1 MIAKV
6 ITDISL
12 DREFDYL
19 VPPELEKIIRTGSAV
34 TVPFGRATRSGYVL
48 STAEKSSYDQSKLK
62 YLSGIARDRAAIPE
76 NLVKLGRW
84 IAEYYCASQ
93 EHAIRT
99 LLPAAVRSGRVK
111 EKTCRFYSVADR
123 TEAEKYIIENSKSS
137 RLEKRIKL
145 LQMMLRK
152 GEGPKADFATEN
164 DFSAAAF
171 DALVKSGLI
180 RMREVSVSPG
190 FDADF
195 ETLPD
200 TPLEPTV
207 DQKKALEQIS
217 EMLEGKAASH
227 VQLLYGTTNS
237 GKTEVYL
244 QAISKVLAAGRSAIV
259 LVPEISLTPQTV
271 RRFRARFGSKLSVL
285 HSRLSDRE
293 RFDEWNKINSG
304 QVQIAIG
311 ARSALFAPFDN
322 LGLIVVDEE
331 HDSSYKQ
338 SESPRYHA
346 RDVAV
351 VRGKLENACVILGS
365 ATPAAESLY
374 NARQGKFLLC
384 RMAAQVDNKPAPIIR
399 IVDRRLDAPPEP
411 GVSNLLSPILI
422 HAVEERLERAEQAIL
437 FLNRR
442 GYARTLCCPQCGFEA
457 RCPECSVNYNYTYSR
472 SREVLSCHLC
482 GNVIPAPHS
491 CPECGFEQIQYFGSG
506 TEKLESCA
514 RGIFSG
520 ARIGRMDSDLM
531 RSAEDY
537 EAVLD
542 KFRRGKLDI
551 LIGTQMIA
559 KGLHFPGVTLVGVIN
574 ADLGLSMPDFRAQ
587 ERTFQMLTQVA
598 GRAGRGE
605 KRGEVIFQT
614 SRDSDVIKFASELDF
629 DGFSNFDL
637 EFREMLNYPPFSRLI
652 AIVFKGENES
662 QVASFSEEF
671 AARLAPYQ
679 HDKIRITPPSP
690 APIEKIRNQYRYM
703 MIIRGTGLKTIREAI
718 RILTLHHPVPNGIS
732 IAVDVDAQH
741 LM

>member
-19 VPPELEKIIRTGSAV
+19 VPPELENLIRTGSAV
-34 TVPFGRATRSGYVL
+34 TVPFGRSSRTGYVL
-48 STAEKSSYDQSKLK
+48 STADKSSYDQSKLK
-62 YLSGIARDRAAIPE
+62 YLSGIARDRAAIPG
-76 NLVKLGRW
+76 NLIKLGKW

-99 LLPAAVRSGRVK
+99 LLPAAVRSGKVK
-111 EKTCRFYSVADR
+111 EKTCRLYSVSDR
-123 TEAEKYIIENSKSS
+123 AEAEKYIIEHASES
-137 RLEKRIKL
+137 RLAKRVKL
-145 LQMMLRK
+145 LQMVLRK
-152 GEGPKADFATEN
+152 GEGAKADFATEN
-164 DFSAAAF
+164 DFSASAF

-180 RMREVSVSPG
+180 QMREVAAASG
-190 FDADF
+190 FDESMEA
-195 ETLPD
+195 LPD
-200 TPLEPTV
+200 TPLVPTA

-217 EMLEGKAASH
+217 EMLEGKTSSH

-244 QAISKVLAAGRSAIV
+244 QAISKVLAAGKSAIV

-304 QVQIAIG
+304 KVQIAIG

-351 VRGKLENACVILGS
+351 VRGKLEKACVILGS

-374 NARQGKFLLC
+374 NAQQGKFLLC
-384 RMAAQVDNKPAPIIR
+384 RMAAQVDNKPAPVIR
-399 IVDRRLDAPPEP
+399 IVDRRLDAAPEE
-411 GVSNLLSPILI
+411 GMSNLLSPILI
-422 HAVEERLERAEQAIL
+422 HAVEERLERGEQAIL

-482 GNVIPAPHS
+482 GNVIPAPHA
-491 CPECGFEQIQYFGSG
+491 CPECGFQEIRYFGSG

-520 ARIGRMDSDLM
+520 ARIGRMDSDMM

-537 EAVLD
+537 EVVLD

-551 LIGTQMIA
+551 LVGTQMIA
-559 KGLHFPGVTLVGVIN
+559 KGLHFPGVTLVGVVN

-598 GRAGRGE
+598 GRAGRRE
-605 KRGEVIFQT
+605 RRGEVIFQT
-614 SRDSDVIKFASELDF
+614 SRDSDVLKFAAELDF
-629 DGFSNFDL
+629 DGFSKFDM
-637 EFREMLNYPPFSRLI
+637 EFREMLNYPPFTRLI
-652 AIVFKGENES
+652 AIFFKGEDEMK
-662 QVASFSEEF
+662 VANYAEEF
-671 AARLAPYQ
+671 AAKLQPYQ
-679 HDKIRITPPSP
+679 HDNIRITAP
-690 APIEKIRNQYRYM
+690 APAPVEKIRNQFRYM
-703 MIIRGTGLKTIREAI
+703 MIVRGTGLKNIREAI
-718 RILTLHHPVPNGIS
+718 RVLALHHPAPNGVS
-732 IAVDVDAQH
+732 VAVDVDAQH

>member
-12 DREFDYL
+12 DRDFDYL
-19 VPPELEKIIRTGSAV
+19 VPEELSSSLRIGSAV
-34 TVPFGRATRSGYVL
+34 TVPFGRSSRAGYVL
-48 STAEKSSYDQSKLK
+48 ALAESSSYDPGKLK
-62 YLSGIARDRAAIPE
+62 AIAGLSKDRPSISE
-76 NLVKLGRW
+76 NLIKLGKW

-93 EHAIRT
+93 EHSIRT

-111 EKTCRFYSVADR
+111 EKKLKLYSVADP
-123 TEAEKYIIENSKSS
+123 AAADKYILENLKNS
-137 RLEKRIKL
+137 RLEKRVKL

-152 GEGPKADFATEN
+152 GESPKAEFATEN

-171 DALVKSGLI
+171 DALFKNGMIS
-180 RMREVSVSPG
+180 MREEAA
-190 FDADF
+190 ADEF
-195 ETLPD
+195 EAVETLPD
-200 TPLEPTV
+200 TPLEPTPG
-207 DQKKALEQIS
+207 QKRALDQIS
-217 EMLEGKAASH
+217 EMLAGKAASH

-244 QAISKVLAAGRSAIV
+244 QAISKVLAVGKSAIV

-293 RFDEWNKINSG
+293 RFEEWNRINSG
-304 QVQIAIG
+304 KVQIAIG
-311 ARSALFAPFDN
+311 ARSALFAPFNN

-351 VRGKLENACVILGS
+351 VRGKMENALVILGS
-365 ATPAAESLY
+365 ATPSAESLY
-374 NARQGKFLLC
+374 NAGEGKFMLA
-384 RMAAQVDNKPAPIIR
+384 RMADQVDNKPAPLIR
-399 IVDRRLDAPPEP
+399 VVDRRLDPPAEP
-411 GVSNLLSPILI
+411 GMSNLLSPILI
-422 HAVEERLERAEQAIL
+422 HAVEERLERAEQVIL

-442 GYARTLCCPQCGFEA
+442 GYARSLCCPQCGYEA
-457 RCPECSVNYNYTYSR
+457 RCPECSINYNYTYSR
-472 SREVLSCHLC
+472 SRELLSCHLC
-482 GNVIPAPHS
+482 GGIAPAPQV
-491 CPECGFEQIQYFGSG
+491 CPECGYQEIRYSGSG
-506 TEKLESCA
+506 TEKLESCT
-514 RGIFSG
+514 RGIFPG
-520 ARIGRMDSDLM
+520 ARIGRMDSDMM

-537 EAVLD
+537 EVVLD

-551 LIGTQMIA
+551 LVGTQMIA

-605 KRGEVIFQT
+605 RRGEVIFQT
-614 SRDSDVIKFASELDF
+614 MRDSEVIRFAADLDF
-629 DGFSNFDL
+629 DGFSKFDL

-652 AIVFKGENES
+652 AIFFKGENES
-662 QVASFSEEF
+662 AVADFAASFAEKLEVY
-671 AARLAPYQ
+671 R
-679 HDKIRITPPSP
+679 HDKMRITAP
-690 APIEKIRNQYRYM
+690 APAPVEKIKNQFRYM
-703 MIIRGTGLKTIREAI
+703 MIVRGTGLKTIREAI
-718 RILTLHHPVPNGIS
+718 RILALHSNPPNGVS

>member
-19 VPPELEKIIRTGSAV
+19 VPPELENLIRTGSAV
-34 TVPFGRATRSGYVL
+34 TVPFGRSSRTGYVL
-48 STAEKSSYDQSKLK
+48 STADKSSYDQSKLK
-62 YLSGIARDRAAIPE
+62 YLSGIARDRAAIPG
-76 NLVKLGRW
+76 NLIKLGKW

-99 LLPAAVRSGRVK
+99 LLPAAVRSGKVK
-111 EKTCRFYSVADR
+111 EKTCRLYSVSDR
-123 TEAEKYIIENSKSS
+123 AEAEKYIIEHASES
-137 RLEKRIKL
+137 RLAKRVKL
-145 LQMMLRK
+145 LQMVLRK
-152 GEGPKADFATEN
+152 GEGAKADFATEN
-164 DFSAAAF
+164 DFSASAF

-180 RMREVSVSPG
+180 QMREVAAASG
-190 FDADF
+190 FDESMEA
-195 ETLPD
+195 LPD
-200 TPLEPTV
+200 TPLVPTA

-217 EMLEGKAASH
+217 EMLEGKTSSH

-244 QAISKVLAAGRSAIV
+244 QAISKVLAAGKSAIV

-304 QVQIAIG
+304 KVQIAIG

-351 VRGKLENACVILGS
+351 VRGKMENALVILGS
-365 ATPAAESLY
+365 ATPSAESLY
-374 NARQGKFLLC
+374 NAGEGKFMLA
-384 RMAAQVDNKPAPIIR
+384 RMADQVDNKPAPLIR
-399 IVDRRLDAPPEP
+399 VVDRRLDPPAEP
-411 GVSNLLSPILI
+411 GMSNLLSPILI
-422 HAVEERLERAEQAIL
+422 HAVEERLERAEQVIL

-442 GYARTLCCPQCGFEA
+442 GYARSLCCPQCGYEA
-457 RCPECSVNYNYTYSR
+457 RCPECSINYNYTYSR
-472 SREVLSCHLC
+472 SRELLSCHLC
-482 GNVIPAPHS
+482 GGIAPAPQV
-491 CPECGFEQIQYFGSG
+491 CPECGYQEIRYSGSG
-506 TEKLESCA
+506 TEKLESCT
-514 RGIFSG
+514 RGIFPG
-520 ARIGRMDSDLM
+520 ARIGRMDSDMM

-537 EAVLD
+537 EVVLD

-551 LIGTQMIA
+551 LVGTQMIA

-605 KRGEVIFQT
+605 RRGEVIFQT
-614 SRDSDVIKFASELDF
+614 MRDSEVIRFAADLDF
-629 DGFSNFDL
+629 DGFSKFDL

-652 AIVFKGENES
+652 AIFFKGENES
-662 QVASFSEEF
+662 AVADFAASFAEKLEVY
-671 AARLAPYQ
+671 R
-679 HDKIRITPPSP
+679 HDKMRITAP
-690 APIEKIRNQYRYM
+690 APAPVEKIKNQFRYM
-703 MIIRGTGLKTIREAI
+703 MIVRGTGLKTIREAI
-718 RILTLHHPVPNGIS
+718 RILALHSNPPNGVS

>member
-34 TVPFGRATRSGYVL
+34 TVPFGRASRSGYVL

>member
-12 DREFDYL
+12 DKEFDYL
-19 VPPELEKIIRTGSAV
+19 VPPELADSLRPGSAV
-34 TVPFGRATRSGYVL
+34 TVPFGKSRRTGYIL
-48 STAEKSSYDQSKLK
+48 SLAEKSSYSPDKLK
-62 YLSGIARDRAAIPE
+62 ALTGIAADRPAIPE
-76 NLVKLGRW
+76 NLIRLGRW
-84 IAEYYCASQ
+84 IADYYCASQ
-93 EHAIRT
+93 EHSMRT
-99 LLPAAVRSGRVK
+99 LLPAAIRTGRVK
-111 EKTCRFYSVADR
+111 EKKCRFYSIADR
-123 TEAEKYIIENSKSS
+123 ETAEKYIIANAKVT
-137 RLEKRIKL
+137 RLAKRVEL
-145 LQMMLRK
+145 LQMLLRK
-152 GEGPKADFATEN
+152 GESRKGDLATETG
-164 DFSAAAF
+164 FSLAAF
-171 DALVKSGLI
+171 DALCKAGLI
-180 RMREVSVSPG
+180 SVREEAVSPE
-190 FDADF
+190 FDSGI

-200 TPLEPTV
+200 SPLPPSP
-207 DQKKALEQIS
+207 DQQKALDQIT
-217 EMLEGKAASH
+217 EMLSGRSTSH

-244 QAISKVLAAGRSAIV
+244 QAISKVLSMGKAAIV

-271 RRFRARFGSKLSVL
+271 RRFRARFGTKLSVL

-304 QVQIAIG
+304 KVQIAIG
-311 ARSALFAPFDN
+311 ARSALFAPFKN

-365 ATPAAESLY
+365 ATPSAESLY
-374 NARQGKFLLC
+374 NAKEGKFMLC
-384 RMAAQVDNKPAPIIR
+384 RMAVQVDNKPAPLIR
-399 IVDRRLDAPPEP
+399 IVDRRLDPPPEP

-422 HAVEERLERAEQAIL
+422 HAVEERLERAEQCIL

-442 GYARTLCCPQCGFEA
+442 GYARSLCCPQCGYEA

-472 SREVLSCHLC
+472 SREILSCHLC
-482 GNVIPAPHS
+482 GGVVPAPHS
-491 CPECGFEQIQYFGSG
+491 CPECGFQDIRYSGSG

-514 RGIFSG
+514 RGIFPG
-520 ARIGRMDSDLM
+520 ARIGRMDSDMM

-537 EAVLD
+537 EVVLD

-551 LIGTQMIA
+551 LVGTQMIA
-559 KGLHFPGVTLVGVIN
+559 KGLHFPGVTLVGVVN

-614 SRDSDVIKFASELDF
+614 MRDSEVLRFAAELDF
-629 DGFSNFDL
+629 DGFSKFDL
-637 EFREMLNYPPFSRLI
+637 EFREMLNYPPYTRLI
-652 AIVFKGENES
+652 AIFFKGEKES
-662 QVASFSEEF
+662 EVASYAAGF
-671 AARLAPYQ
+671 AEKLEAYRHENL
-679 HDKIRITPPSP
+679 RITPPAP
-690 APIEKIRNQYRYM
+690 APVEKIRNQFRYLM
-703 MIIRGTGLKTIREAI
+703 TVRGTGLKKIREAI
-718 RILTLHHPVPNGIS
+718 RILALHHLPPSGIS
-732 IAVDVDAQH
+732 VAVDVDAQS

>member
-19 VPPELEKIIRTGSAV
+19 VPEELSGSLRIGSAV
-34 TVPFGRATRSGYVL
+34 TVPFGRSFRAGYVL
-48 STAEKSSYDQSKLK
+48 ALAESSSYDPGKLK
-62 YLSGIARDRAAIPE
+62 AIAGLSKDRPSISE
-76 NLVKLGRW
+76 NLIKLGKW

-93 EHAIRT
+93 EHSIRT

-111 EKTCRFYSVADR
+111 EKKLKLYSVADP
-123 TEAEKYIIENSKSS
+123 AAADKYILENLKNS
-137 RLEKRIKL
+137 RLEKRVKL

-152 GEGPKADFATEN
+152 GESPKAEFATEN

-171 DALVKSGLI
+171 DALFKNGMIS
-180 RMREVSVSPG
+180 MREEAA
-190 FDADF
+190 ADEF
-195 ETLPD
+195 EAVETLPD
-200 TPLEPTV
+200 TPLEPTPG
-207 DQKKALEQIS
+207 QKRALDQIS
-217 EMLEGKAASH
+217 EMLAGKAASH

-244 QAISKVLAAGRSAIV
+244 QAISKVLAAGKSAIV

-293 RFDEWNKINSG
+293 RFEEWNRINSG
-304 QVQIAIG
+304 KVQIAIG
-311 ARSALFAPFDN
+311 ARSALFAPFNN

-351 VRGKLENACVILGS
+351 VRGKMENALVILGS
-365 ATPAAESLY
+365 ATPSAESLY
-374 NARQGKFLLC
+374 NAGEGKFMLA
-384 RMAAQVDNKPAPIIR
+384 RMADQVDNKPAPLIR
-399 IVDRRLDAPPEP
+399 VVDRRLDPPAEP
-411 GVSNLLSPILI
+411 GMSNLLSPILI
-422 HAVEERLERAEQAIL
+422 HAVEERLERAEQVIL

-442 GYARTLCCPQCGFEA
+442 GYARSLCCPQCGYEA
-457 RCPECSVNYNYTYSR
+457 RCPECSINYNYTYSR
-472 SREVLSCHLC
+472 SRELLSCHLC
-482 GNVIPAPHS
+482 GGIAPAPQV
-491 CPECGFEQIQYFGSG
+491 CPECGYQEIRYSGSG
-506 TEKLESCA
+506 TEKLESCT
-514 RGIFSG
+514 RGIFPG
-520 ARIGRMDSDLM
+520 ARIGRMDSDMM

-537 EAVLD
+537 EVVLD

-551 LIGTQMIA
+551 LVGTQMIA

-605 KRGEVIFQT
+605 RRGEVIFQT
-614 SRDSDVIKFASELDF
+614 MRDSEVIRFAADLDF
-629 DGFSNFDL
+629 DGFSKFDL

-652 AIVFKGENES
+652 AIFFKGENES
-662 QVASFSEEF
+662 AVADFAASFAEKLEVY
-671 AARLAPYQ
+671 R
-679 HDKIRITPPSP
+679 HDKMRITAP
-690 APIEKIRNQYRYM
+690 APAPVEKIKNQFRYM
-703 MIIRGTGLKTIREAI
+703 MIVRGTGLKTIREAI
-718 RILTLHHPVPNGIS
+718 RILALHSNPPNGVS

>member
-19 VPPELEKIIRTGSAV
+19 VPPELEPILRIGSAV
-34 TVPFGRATRSGYVL
+34 TVPFGRTTRTGYVL
-48 STAEKSSYDQSKLK
+48 SLAETSSYDPGKLRG
-62 YLSGIARDRAAIPE
+62 LSGIANDRPAIPE
-76 NLVKLGRW
+76 NLIKLGKW
-84 IAEYYCASQ
+84 IAEYYCATQ

-99 LLPAAVRSGRVK
+99 LLPAAVRSGRVR
-111 EKTCRFYSVADR
+111 EKKCRLYSVSDLAA
-123 TEAEKYIIENSKSS
+123 AEKYMIEHARET
-137 RLEKRIKL
+137 RLAKRIAV
-145 LQMMLRK
+145 LQMVIRK
-152 GEGPKADFATEN
+152 GEGPKAEFATESG
-164 DFSAAAF
+164 FSASAF
-171 DALVKSGLI
+171 DALCKEGLI
-180 RMREVSVSPG
+180 SMREEAVSDD
-190 FDADF
+190 FDDAV

-200 TPLEPTV
+200 SPLTPSA
-207 DQKKALEQIS
+207 DQRKALDQIS
-217 EMLEGKAASH
+217 EMLASRTPSH
-227 VQLLYGTTNS
+227 VQLLFGTTNS

-244 QAISKVLAAGRSAIV
+244 QAISKVLEMGKSAIV

-271 RRFRARFGSKLSVL
+271 RRFRARFGKRLSVL

-304 QVQIAIG
+304 KVQIAIG

-374 NARQGKFLLC
+374 NAQQGKFMLC
-384 RMAAQVDNKPAPIIR
+384 RMAAQVDNKPAPVIR
-399 IVDRRLDAPPEP
+399 IVDRRLDPAPEP

-422 HAVEERLERAEQAIL
+422 HAVEERLERGEQAIL

-442 GYARTLCCPQCGFEA
+442 GYARTLCCPQCGYEA
-457 RCPECSVNYNYTYSR
+457 RCPECSINYNYTYSR

-482 GNVIPAPHS
+482 GGVVPAPQV
-491 CPECGFEQIQYFGSG
+491 CPECGWHEIHYFGSG

-514 RGIFSG
+514 RAVFSG

-531 RSAEDY
+531 RSADDY
-537 EAVLD
+537 EVVLD
-542 KFRRGKLDI
+542 KFRRGRLDI
-551 LIGTQMIA
+551 LVGTQMIA
-559 KGLHFPGVTLVGVIN
+559 KGLHFPGVTLVGVVN

-605 KRGEVIFQT
+605 RRGEVIFQT
-614 SRDSDVIKFASELDF
+614 TRDSDVLRFAANLDF
-629 DGFSNFDL
+629 EGFSKFDL
-637 EFREMLNYPPFSRLI
+637 EFRELLNYPPFTRLI
-652 AIVFKGENES
+652 AIFFKGEKEAD
-662 QVASFSEEF
+662 VAEYAAYF
-671 AARLAPYQ
+671 AGKLAAYQ
-679 HDKIRITPPSP
+679 HDKLRITPPAP
-690 APIEKIRNQYRYM
+690 APVEKIRNQFRYM
-703 MIIRGTGLKTIREAI
+703 MVVRGTGLKTIREAI
-718 RILTLHHPVPNGIS
+718 RVLALHHTPPAGVTV
-732 IAVDVDAQH
+732 AVDVDAQH

>member
-76 NLVKLGRW
+76 TLVKLGRW

>member
-19 VPPELEKIIRTGSAV
+19 VPAELEEQLRTGSAV
-34 TVPFGRATRSGYVL
+34 TVPFGKSVRTGYVL
-48 STAEKSSYDQSKLK
+48 SLTEKSAYDPGKLK
-62 YLSGIARDRAAIPE
+62 PVAGIAPDRPAIPE

-84 IAEYYCASQ
+84 IADYYCASQ

-99 LLPAAVRSGRVK
+99 LLPAAVRSGRVR
-111 EKTCRFYSVADR
+111 EKKIRLYSVADR
-123 TEAEKYIIENSKSS
+123 GSAEKYIIEHRKET
-137 RLEKRIKL
+137 RLEKRVKV
-145 LQMMLRK
+145 LQMLLRK
-152 GEGPKADFATEN
+152 GEGCKADFATEI

-171 DALVKSGLI
+171 DALVKAGLI
-180 RMREVSVSPG
+180 AMHEEAMPDI
-190 FDADF
+190 FDDNI

-200 TPLEPTV
+200 LPLTPTV
-207 DQKKALEQIS
+207 DQQKALEQIS
-217 EMLEGKAASH
+217 DILNGKTASH
-227 VQLLYGTTNS
+227 VQLLYGNTNS

-244 QAISKVLAAGRSAIV
+244 QAISQVLAMGRSAIV

-293 RFDEWNKINSG
+293 RFDEWNRINSG
-304 QVQIAIG
+304 KVQIAIG
-311 ARSALFAPFDN
+311 ARSALFAPFNN

-351 VRGKLENACVILGS
+351 VRGKLENAGVILGS
-365 ATPAAESLY
+365 ATPSAESLF
-374 NARQGKFLLC
+374 NARQGKFCLC
-384 RMAAQVDNKPAPIIR
+384 RMAAQVDNKPAPVIR
-399 IVDRRLDAPPEP
+399 IVDRRLDPPPEP

-422 HAVEERLERAEQAIL
+422 HAVEERLERAEQTIL

-442 GYARTLCCPQCGFEA
+442 GYARSLCCPQCGYEA
-457 RCPECSVNYNYTYSR
+457 RCPECSINYNYTYSR

-482 GNVIPAPHS
+482 GGVVPAPRI
-491 CPECGFEQIQYFGSG
+491 CPECSFPDIRYSGSG

-514 RGIFSG
+514 RGIFPG

-537 EAVLD
+537 EVVLD

-551 LIGTQMIA
+551 LVGTQMIA
-559 KGLHFPGVTLVGVIN
+559 KGLHFPGVTLVGVVN

-614 SRDSDVIKFASELDF
+614 MKDSDVIRFAAELDF
-629 DGFSNFDL
+629 DGFSQFDL

-652 AIVFKGENES
+652 AIFFKGENERL
-662 QVASFSEEF
+662 VADF
-671 AARLAPYQ
+671 AAGFAEKLTVYQ
-679 HDKIRITPPSP
+679 HEGVRITPPAP
-690 APIEKIRNQYRYM
+690 APVEKIRNQYRYLM
-703 MIIRGTGLKTIREAI
+703 TVRGNGLKKIREAI
-718 RILTLHHPVPNGIS
+718 RILALHHPAPPGIS
-732 IAVDVDAQH
+732 IAIDVDAQN